1 MITTLSPLLTTF
13 LIAALYKSE
22 RPGIWFYIGSAIAF
36 LGVGCIIFK
45 DGFTAQVEGGPDSL
59 SATIGDMLALGAAFS
74 WAIYSVVLRKLNAT
88 YSAQFITRKTFFYG
102 LITAIPFWIISK
114 EPISPPEVFLEPDV
128 IGNLLFLGVMCSMVS
143 YIIWAG
149 VMGRLGAIT
158 TNNYLYIQPIFTMI
172 IAAVIPSLHDPITIL
187 GCFGCL
193 LIVGGLWLGDYM
205 SGKAPSG
212 H

>member
-1 MITTLSPLLTTF
+1 
-13 LIAALYKSE
+13 
-22 RPGIWFYIGSAIAF
+22 
-36 LGVGCIIFK
+36 
-45 DGFTAQVEGGPDSL
+45 
-59 SATIGDMLALGAAFS
+59 MLALGAAFS

-128 IGNLLFLGVMCSMVS
+128 IGNLLFLVVMCSMVS